1 MRHIKQIYMIC
12 INTIKKQNQKS
23 QSKFTMAIN
32 IMKEE
37 QKKVNAQNAI
47 ILKSMN
53 RKKCKFNF
61 FTHSDHKRNK
71 AEQKLYLLLN
81 EEQKQDIKL
90 ICGVLGLNM
99 DFFNYWHGRNHKIY
113 MSNNNPIIWVIL
125 KAPADGIE
133 PEGITI
139 KTISEIEAILTPH
152 PPQIGASED
161 KPAEATATETEEDKP
176 AEATAT
182 EEDAGDDVEIIHK
195 KTIEETEEA
204 LKNMTPAEKVAFAKH
219 TLKILTLETP
229 KLKRS
234 KVIKKLDDAEKIEKD
249 KREQEAYLKLKA
261 DEAYNKAYKEAKKK

>member
-1 MRHIKQIYMIC
+1 
-12 INTIKKQNQKS
+12 
-23 QSKFTMAIN
+23 
-32 IMKEE
+32 
-37 QKKVNAQNAI
+37 
-47 ILKSMN
+47 
-53 RKKCKFNF
+53 
-61 FTHSDHKRNK
+61 
-71 AEQKLYLLLN
+71 
-81 EEQKQDIKL
+81 
-90 ICGVLGLNM
+90 M

-113 MSNNNPIIWVIL
+113 MSNNSPINWVIL

-139 KTISEIEAILTPH
+139 KTISEIEAILTTE
-152 PPQIGASED
+152 ED
-161 KPAEATATETEEDKP
+161 ATKSIKSTATEAEEDGTATSEEDKP

-182 EEDAGDDVEIIHK
+182 EEEEDVEIIHK

-234 KVIKKLDDAEKIEKD
+234 KAIKKLDDAEKIEKD